1 MNTNQVGIG
10 RINLSTG
17 LGYDGAADKYATY
30 LKLFSGEMFKGFQHN
45 TIARDLVTKR
55 TLKNGKSLQ
64 FIYTGRMTSSY
75 HQPGTPILG
84 NADKAPP
91 VAEKSIVMDDLLIS
105 SAFVYDLDETLAHYE
120 LRGEI
125 SRKIG
130 YALAENYDRKIFRA
144 LAKGARQASP
154 ISATGFVEP
163 GGTQVQVSATNNI
176 DNATDATNLVNAFY
190 EAAAVL
196 DEKGVSSQG
205 RVAVL
210 NPRQYYSLI
219 NTVSSGV
226 ITSGLINRDAQG
238 TALQSGQGVVE
249 IAGIKIYKSM
259 NIPFLGKFGTSST
272 PTNAG
277 DFVGPTIGSED
288 MYGVAGT
295 QANYAQVAT
304 SGSTPSKITVTSNGH
319 GLEVGD
325 KVDIT
330 FTGGSAAS
338 SGTYRVS
345 EKATNT
351 FVVLPGTSR
360 AVSSV
365 TNGATWRRS
374 GVNNNY
380 GTSEMFA
387 GTCGLIFQ
395 KEGAGVVEAI
405 GPQVQTTN
413 GDISVVY
420 QGDVILGRLAMG
432 ADYLNPAAC
441 VELYVGS
448 SAPAAF

>member
-17 LGYDGAADKYATY
+17 IGYDGATDKYATY

-91 VAEKSIVMDDLLIS
+91 VAEKTIVMDDLLVS

-144 LAKGARQASP
+144 LSRGARAASP
-154 ISATGFVEP
+154 ITATGFREP
-163 GGTQVQVSATNNI
+163 GGTQIQLNATANATQATN
-176 DNATDATNLVNAFY
+176 ATNLVNGFF
-190 EAAAVL
+190 EAASVL
-196 DEKGVSSQG
+196 DEKGVSSDG

-210 NPRQYYSLI
+210 NPRQYYALI
-219 NTVSSGV
+219 QATGDG
-226 ITSGLINRDAQG
+226 GLINRDVQG
-238 TALQSGQGVVE
+238 SSLQSGEGVVS

-259 NIPFLGKFGTSST
+259 NIPFLGKFGTT
-272 PTNAG
+272 AAPTNAG
-277 DFVGPTIGSED
+277 DFVGPSIDSGIGTVNGGLDASVAYYTMTTGGQATINK
-288 MYGVAGT
+288 T
-295 QANYAQVAT
+295 
-304 SGSTPSKITVTSNGH
+304 GH
-319 GLEVGD
+319 GIAVGE
-325 KVDIT
+325 KVSVT
-330 FTGGSAAS
+330 FTGAGASQTGTYTVIASGHSANSFKVDTTGYTGSAVTGS
-338 SGTYRVS
+338 ST
-345 EKATNT
+345 
-351 FVVLPGTSR
+351 
-360 AVSSV
+360 AVSYKIF
-365 TNGATWRRS
+365 GI
-374 GVNNNY
+374 NNSY
-380 GTSEMFA
+380 GEANDFA
-387 GTCGLIFQ
+387 GSCGLIFQ
-395 KEGAGVVEAI
+395 KEGAGIVEAI

-448 SAPAAF
+448 SAPQGF